1 MIDHWLNAE
10 DYGRA
15 GTGKRE
21 ANTKA
26 PQPDRHGSSLS
37 RQVSSEPKS
46 TKFKVTVVAGKA
58 TIRDKR
64 RG

>member
-1 MIDHWLNAE
+1 MIDQWLNAD

-21 ANTKA
+21 AGTKA
-26 PQPDRHGSSLS
+26 PQPDRHGSS
-37 RQVSSEPKS
+37 VSKPASVEPKS